1 METTCSS
8 RADTEYWTAN
18 RTRQAFI
25 DFFVKKC
32 GHKFYKIPP
41 GSPLEGMKRATN
53 SQKYVGFDV
62 YHHTMFEML
71 GNWSFGDYF
80 KEEAIGWAWELLTDV
95 YKLQPDRLYAS
106 YFSGDEEMD
115 IWRKYLPDSQ
125 ILPFDKT
132 DNFWEMGATGPCGPC
147 TEIHYDRIG
156 GRDAASLI
164 WNNVFMQFNRMADKS
179 LRPLPAC
186 SVDTGMG
193 FERLTSVLQDKRSN
207 YDTDIFA
214 PIFAKIKELSG
225 KTYHGRVGDG
235 NEGNI
240 DMAYRV
246 VADHIRTL
254 TFAITDGAVPS
265 SNGRGYV
272 LRRVLRRA
280 VRFGFFRL
288 LVPVVVEHFKGFF
301 PELEARQKFVIE
313 IISQEEDQ
321 FSRTLAK
328 GLKEFEKQVQK
339 VGKDKNFPGATAFLL
354 YSTYGFPQ
362 ELTKLMC
369 EEKGLVLDKEEYD
382 AALQAAKQ
390 QSRDAGNSMSGS
402 NKIVLEAEQDVYLNN
417 AGVAATNQS
426 DKYVW
431 HQKPEAV
438 VKVRHNQKIII
449 FRVLFFFCVC
459 VYSRH
464 TRYTK
469 NNLLHAIFTG
479 APDYKF
485 IDKVSGDQMVGVI
498 LDKTSFYATSGGQVC
513 DVGSF
518 LNENDEAL
526 FSVGNVQENGSFIV
540 HIGKC
545 ASGSTL
551 KVGDIIRCDVD
562 YDKRQLIAANH
573 TMTHVLNYALR
584 KVLGTEV
591 DQAGSLN
598 DTSKLRFDFTCQ
610 KALTTKQL
618 QDVED
623 MVNANIE
630 ASLPINTYPVNYK
643 EALKIHGLRA
653 VFSEKMTA
661 DPTNAKW
668 AKYSTE
674 LCGGTHLTNSSQARS
689 FAIMKAEA
697 ISKGVRRIVGTTGE
711 AAFEAHV
718 QLRALQERFNNAFG
732 IRDVKA
738 LEDTRKELQKSML
751 TMRKKDEMRR
761 LKIASE
767 VVVRADIG
775 SNKKVINKLMNEL
788 RKSHKTVSVLI
799 VSVISAKKW
808 INEFMAIA
816 GGRGGGS
823 DKSAQVFGC
832 DVSKIQK
839 ALLAVEAMC

>member
-1 METTCSS
+1 MTTATRVWESNVINAPINVVWENIRSLDFKSILPGTVENCKVVDGPADKVGSLREITYRNGAVWTVKLMELSDASHQVSWIMVSAEPAAQFSSRSDTLKLKRVTEDNTTFVEWSTDFSSDATVEVVEDSRFKKLDALTEMETTCSS

-32 GHKFYKIPP
+32 GHKFYKSSPVVPHDDPTLLFANAGMNQFKPIFLGQVPP

-53 SQKYVGFDV
+53 SQKCIRAGGKHNDLEDVGFDV

-106 YFSGDEEMD
+106 YFSGDEEMGLEPDLESRD

-156 GRDAASLI
+156 GRDAASLVNADDPDVLEI

-235 NEGNI
+235 SDGSGDGKPDEGNI

-280 VRFGFFRL
+280 VRFGTQCLGCEPGFFRL

-402 NKIVLEAEQDVYLNN
+402 NKIVLEAEQVCY
-417 AGVAATNQS
+417 
-426 DKYVW
+426 
-431 HQKPEAV
+431 
-438 VKVRHNQKIII
+438 I
-449 FRVLFFFCVC
+449 FNCVFVCLFLCFF
-459 VYSRH
+459 
-464 TRYTK
+464 
-469 NNLLHAIFTG
+469 
-479 APDYKF
+479 
-485 IDKVSGDQMVGVI
+485 
-498 LDKTSFYATSGGQVC
+498 
-513 DVGSF
+513 
-518 LNENDEAL
+518 
-526 FSVGNVQENGSFIV
+526 
-540 HIGKC
+540 
-545 ASGSTL
+545 
-551 KVGDIIRCDVD
+551 
-562 YDKRQLIAANH
+562 
-573 TMTHVLNYALR
+573 
-584 KVLGTEV
+584 
-591 DQAGSLN
+591 
-598 DTSKLRFDFTCQ
+598 
-610 KALTTKQL
+610 
-618 QDVED
+618 
-623 MVNANIE
+623 
-630 ASLPINTYPVNYK
+630 
-643 EALKIHGLRA
+643 
-653 VFSEKMTA
+653 
-661 DPTNAKW
+661 
-668 AKYSTE
+668 
-674 LCGGTHLTNSSQARS
+674 
-689 FAIMKAEA
+689 
-697 ISKGVRRIVGTTGE
+697 
-711 AAFEAHV
+711 
-718 QLRALQERFNNAFG
+718 
-732 IRDVKA
+732 
-738 LEDTRKELQKSML
+738 
-751 TMRKKDEMRR
+751 
-761 LKIASE
+761 
-767 VVVRADIG
+767 
-775 SNKKVINKLMNEL
+775 
-788 RKSHKTVSVLI
+788 
-799 VSVISAKKW
+799 
-808 INEFMAIA
+808 
-816 GGRGGGS
+816 
-823 DKSAQVFGC
+823 
-832 DVSKIQK
+832 
-839 ALLAVEAMC
+839 